1 MIKNRFLSART
12 ALDIDKRVDR
22 LLRDYGNTRPPLNL
36 YGIRQHLG
44 LELRLYMDDYL
55 GSMRRRVSRI
65 RISTL
70 RTYRRPA
77 LLAETIRKFD
87 LSAIY
92 LPERRR
98 ILVDSSL
105 PEKKRRWHVA
115 HEIAHRLIPWHDD
128 LAYGDNRHTLS
139 PECQRQI
146 ESEANFAAGR
156 MLFLGNRFDE
166 EARSFHPSIESVLEL
181 HRRFGNTI
189 TTTLYRLV
197 ELPAT
202 NLPMVGMIT
211 RHPLRKPA
219 IDPAGGPTRREHFIR
234 SRAFE
239 RRFGGVREDDL
250 LREIA
255 GYCTGNWIGLV
266 GEGELILAD
275 DNGVR
280 HRFQFQTF
288 FNSYDALTL
297 GVHAGPVPVTV
308 GA

>member
-1 MIKNRFLSART
+1 MIRNRFLSAKT

-77 LLAETIRKFD
+77 LLAETIRMFD
-87 LSAIY
+87 LSAVY

-105 PEKKRRWHVA
+105 PVKKRRWHVA

-139 PECQRQI
+139 PECHRQI

-166 EARSFHPSIESVLEL
+166 EARAVHPSIESVLEL

-197 ELPAT
+197 ELPAS

-211 RHPLRKPA
+211 RHPHRKPA
-219 IDPAGGPTRREHFIR
+219 TDADGGPTRREHFIR
-234 SRAFE
+234 SRAFK

-250 LREIA
+250 LREAA
-255 GYCTGNWIGLV
+255 GYCKGDWVGLV
-266 GEGELILAD
+266 GESELVLAD
-275 DNGVR
+275 DSGVR
-280 HRFQFQTF
+280 HRFFFQTF

-297 GVHAGPVPVTV
+297 GVHAGPLPVTV
-308 GA
+308 GL